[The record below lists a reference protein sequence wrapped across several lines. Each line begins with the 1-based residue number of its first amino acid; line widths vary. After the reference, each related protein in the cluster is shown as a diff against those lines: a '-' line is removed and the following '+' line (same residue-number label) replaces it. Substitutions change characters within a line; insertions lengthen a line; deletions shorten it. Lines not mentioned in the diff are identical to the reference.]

1 MAHGPAQVRP
11 FLSYLPVSFRTVT
24 DPSYRPRDYCRPAAG
39 FGRDAAVS
47 FTGTVTVRGSE
58 LDLRQAARFHHE
70 HALRIRTTLAA
81 QGCTL
86 TEYARLSGMNY
97 RRLTR
102 LLGGYI
108 VMQLAD
114 IANANR
120 TLTAIVQTQL
130 IEAEGTSNPP
140 G

>member
-1 MAHGPAQVRP
+1 
-11 FLSYLPVSFRTVT
+11 VT
-24 DPSYRPRDYCRPAAG
+24 DPSYKPRDYCRPAAG
-39 FGRDAAVS
+39 FGRDADVS
-47 FTGTVTVRGSE
+47 FNPTRNALGGE
-58 LDLRQAARFHHE
+58 LDLRQAARLQHDQ
-70 HALRIRTTLAA
+70 ARRIRTTLAE

-86 TEYARLSGMNY
+86 TGYARLSGMNY

-108 VMQLAD
+108 VMHLVD

-120 TLTAIVQTQL
+120 ILTAIVESNR
-130 IEAEGTSNPP
+130 IEEAATSNSP

>member
-1 MAHGPAQVRP
+1 M
-11 FLSYLPVSFRTVT
+11 T

-47 FTGTVTVRGSE
+47 FSGTAKVMGSE
-58 LDLRQAARFHHE
+58 LDLRQAARLHHD
-70 HALRIRTTLAA
+70 HALRIRTTLAV
-81 QGCTL
+81 QGCPL

-120 TLTAIVQTQL
+120 TLTAIAQTKR
-130 IEAEGTSNPP
+130 IEAEVTSNPP